1 MQRDF
6 KIGMVL
12 GLVLVAVVVV
22 LLSTQPGLSIQAR
35 MQSPDSA
42 VHRKMGISP
51 LANSIKPRKEN
62 TIRVNNKPSKDV
74 KTERIHIVSNGET
87 LSDISCKY
95 YGSADKWQKILGA
108 DRFPVKDPDK
118 LRPGTRLIIPE

>member
-6 KIGMVL
+6 KIGMAL
-12 GLVLVAVVVV
+12 GLVLAAIVVV
-22 LLSTQPGLSIQAR
+22 LLSTQPGLNIHAR

-42 VHRKMGISP
+42 VHRKIGISP

-62 TIRVNNKPSKDV
+62 TIRVNNESPAEM
-74 KTERIHIVSNGET
+74 KTQRIHIVSNGET
-87 LSDISCKY
+87 LSDISYKY
-95 YGSADKWQKILGA
+95 YGSADKWQKILGV
-108 DRFPVKDPDK
+108 DRLPVKDPGK